1 MKENELSLKLKSQ
14 KATEQLLDLQVEME
28 NLRSR
33 NEQLEKR
40 QKKYKFFISFF

>member
-1 MKENELSLKLKSQ
+1 MKENELSLKLQSQ
-14 KATEQLLDLQVEME
+14 KTTEQLLDLQAEME

-40 QKKYKFFISFF
+40 QKK